1 MLKTRLLEKLN
12 DALSAVLP
20 IITIVLLLSFT
31 VAPVP
36 SSILLAFIFGG
47 LLLIIGMTLFSLG
60 ADLAM
65 EPMGEYMGGSIT
77 RTRNLWIIL
86 PFCFALGMM
95 ITMSEPDLQVLA
107 NQVLSVPNAVL
118 ILSVASGVG
127 IFLVISLLRMFFRIP
142 LRNLLVV
149 FYAITFI
156 LAFFAPD
163 MFMSVAF
170 DSGGVTTG
178 PMTVPFIMSFGLGIA
193 YIRSDKHAEDDS
205 FGLVA
210 LCSIGPI
217 MAVLI
222 LSMIYRPDN
231 VEYTEVVIPV
241 IEDTRDLSSMFIK
254 NYPVYLKDIAISL
267 VPIVVLFIVFNFV
280 RIHINKK
287 ELSRILMG
295 CVYTYIG
302 LVTFLTGVNTGFM
315 PAGSYLGTAIADSK
329 IRWII
334 IPVGMLIGY
343 YIVKAEPAVYVLME
357 KVEEITDGSISG
369 KSLQISLSIGMAVS
383 IGISMLRVLTGIPI
397 MWFLIPG
404 YVIALIMSFITPK
417 LFTAI
422 AFDSGGVAS
431 GPMTATFLLPFAMGA
446 CMSVGGNVATDAFG
460 LVAMVAMAP
469 LIAIQTLGYVY
480 ARMAVRNGT
489 TAERKSRVSV
499 KEAAPNGIEFTDE
512 EKYSVIEL

>member
-1 MLKTRLLEKLN
+1 MLEKLKE
-12 DALSAVLP
+12 ALQAVLP

-31 VAPVP
+31 VAPLP
-36 SSILLAFIFGG
+36 SSILLSFIFGG
-47 LLLIIGMTLFSLG
+47 LLLIVGMAAFSLG
-60 ADLAM
+60 AELAM

-95 ITMSEPDLQVLA
+95 ITISEPDLQVLA

-118 ILSVASGVG
+118 ILSVAAGVG
-127 IFLVISLLRMFFRIP
+127 FFLVVALLRMLLKVP
-142 LRNLLVV
+142 LRNMLVF
-149 FYAITFI
+149 FYALTFI

-163 MFMSVAF
+163 YFMSVAF

-231 VEYTEVVIPV
+231 VEYTEVVIPA
-241 IEDTRDLSSMFIK
+241 IEDTRDLSYMFLRSL
-254 NYPVYLKDIAISL
+254 PTYLKDIAFAL
-267 VPIVVLFIVFNFV
+267 VPIVLLFIVFNYV
-280 RIHINKK
+280 RLRINRK
-287 ELSRILMG
+287 ELLRILMG
-295 CVYTYIG
+295 CVYTYLG
-302 LVTFLTGVNTGFM
+302 LTTFLTGVNTGFM
-315 PAGSYLGTAIADSK
+315 PAGSYLGTAIAALR

-334 IPVGMLIGY
+334 IPIGMLIGY

-369 KSLQISLSIGMAVS
+369 ASLQISLSIGMAVS
-383 IGISMLRVLTGIPI
+383 IGISMLRVLTGWNI
-397 MWFLIPG
+397 MLFLIPG
-404 YVIALIMSFITPK
+404 YAASLLLAFMTPK
-417 LFTAI
+417 IFTAI

-446 CMSVGGNVATDAFG
+446 CMAVHGNVVTDAFG
-460 LVAMVAMAP
+460 LVAMVAMTP
-469 LIAIQTLGYVY
+469 MISIQTLGFIYE
-480 ARMAVRNGT
+480 RIAVRNGT
-489 TAERKSRVSV
+489 TAERRRARSV
-499 KEAAPNGIEFTDE
+499 VINTSSGGMELSE
-512 EKYSVIEL
+512 EERYAIIEL